1 MKLAVDHLTHYRYDH
16 EVKFST
22 QYLRL
27 TPQNSARQR
36 ILEWSLNL
44 PEQATQVTDG
54 FGNLQHVL
62 TLDRPHEVIAIRAKG
77 VVEIADNSEEIAE
90 ECGPLSPL
98 VFLRSSPLTQA
109 DEGIRSFAARF
120 YRSAA
125 ADESLRE
132 LMAELRERM
141 PYTPGATQ
149 VQDSA
154 AKVFA
159 ARHGVCQD
167 HSHVFL
173 ACCRSLHIPAR
184 YVSGYI
190 YSEDTKHVAMHA
202 WVEAWLDGHWQSFD
216 ITNNTCNTSQHL
228 KLAVGF
234 DYLDACPVRGSRI
247 GGGYEE
253 MFSQATVEQTESGQ
267 QQNQAGGQQQ

>member
-1 MKLAVDHLTHYRYDH
+1 MKLTVDHLTHYRYDH

-27 TPQNSARQR
+27 TPQNTPRQR
-36 ILEWSLNL
+36 IIEWSLTL
-44 PEQATQVTDG
+44 PEQATPATDG
-54 FGNLQHVL
+54 FGNILHVL
-62 TLDRPHEVIAIRAKG
+62 TLDRPHEMIAIRAKG
-77 VVEIADNSEEIAE
+77 QVEIADDSESILE

-98 VFLRSSPLTQA
+98 VFLRCSPLTLP
-109 DEGIRSFAARF
+109 DEAIRNFAARY
-120 YRSAA
+120 YRADA

-132 LMAELRERM
+132 MMAELRLRM
-141 PYTPGATQ
+141 PYTPGVTQ
-149 VQDSA
+149 VQDTA
-154 AKVFA
+154 AKVFS

-202 WVEAWLDGHWQSFD
+202 WVEAWFDDHWQSFD
-216 ITNNTCNTSQHL
+216 ITNNTCNPGQHL

-253 MFSQATVEQTESGQ
+253 MYSEATVEQTEEQ
-267 QQNQAGGQQQ
+267 QAGGQGGQQQ

>member
-1 MKLAVDHLTHYRYDH
+1 MKLTVDHFTHYRYDH

-27 TPQNSARQR
+27 TPQNSPRQR
-36 ILEWSLNL
+36 IIEWTLNL
-44 PEQATQVTDG
+44 PEQATAAVDG
-54 FGNLQHVL
+54 FGNVLHVL
-62 TLDRPHEVIAIRAKG
+62 TLDRPHEMIAIHAKG
-77 VVEIADNSEEIAE
+77 QVEIADDSENITE

-98 VFLRSSPLTQA
+98 VFLRCSPLTQP
-109 DEGIRSFAARF
+109 DEAIRAFALRY
-120 YRSAA
+120 YRAQA
-125 ADESLRE
+125 PEESLRE
-132 LMAELRERM
+132 LMAQLRARM

-159 ARHGVCQD
+159 AQHGVCQD
-167 HSHVFL
+167 HAHVYL

-190 YSEDTKHVAMHA
+190 YSEDTRHVAMHA
-202 WVEAWLDGHWQSFD
+202 WAEVWLNGHWQSFD
-216 ITNNTCNTSQHL
+216 ITNNTCNTGQHL

-253 MFSQATVEQTESGQ
+253 MFSQATVDQTDEHQAAAGQ
-267 QQNQAGGQQQ
+267 QQ

>member
-1 MKLAVDHLTHYRYDH
+1 MKLAVNHLTHYRYDH

-27 TPQNSARQR
+27 TPQNTPRQR
-36 ILEWSLNL
+36 IMEWTLNL
-44 PEQATQVTDG
+44 PEQATSVTDA
-54 FGNLQHVL
+54 FGNILHVL
-62 TLDRPHEVIAIRAKG
+62 TLDRPHEMIAIRAKG
-77 VVEIADNSEEIAE
+77 LVEIADDSESILE

-98 VFLRSSPLTQA
+98 VFLRCSPLTQPDA
-109 DEGIRSFAARF
+109 AIRTFAARF
-120 YRSAA
+120 YREQAP
-125 ADESLRE
+125 DESLRD
-132 LMAELRERM
+132 LMAEVRLRM

-149 VQDSA
+149 VQDTA

-167 HSHVFL
+167 HAHVFL
-173 ACCRSLHIPAR
+173 ACFRSLHIPAR

-202 WVEAWLDGHWQSFD
+202 WVEAWLNGHWQSFD
-216 ITNNTCNTSQHL
+216 ITNNTCNPGQHL

-253 MFSQATVEQTESGQ
+253 MFSEATVEQSEEQQAGSQ
-267 QQNQAGGQQQ
+267 QQ

>member
-1 MKLAVDHLTHYRYDH
+1 MKLAINHVTHYRYDH

-36 ILEWSLNL
+36 ITQWTLTL
-44 PEQATQVTDG
+44 PEQATQVVDG
-54 FGNLQHVL
+54 FGNVQHVL
-62 TLDRPHEVIAIRAKG
+62 TLDSPHEIITIRATG
-77 VVEIADNSEEIAE
+77 TADIADNSEDLAE
-90 ECGPLSPL
+90 EPGPVSPL
-98 VFLRSSPLTQA
+98 VFLRATPLTQA
-109 DEGIRSFAARF
+109 DEAIRAFAARY
-120 YRSAA
+120 YRPLA

-132 LMAELRERM
+132 LMARLQQRM
-141 PYTPGATQ
+141 PYTPGATV
-149 VQDSA
+149 VQDQA

-159 ARHGVCQD
+159 EGHGVCQD
-167 HSHVFL
+167 HAHVFL

-190 YSEDTKHVAMHA
+190 HSEDSEHVAMHA
-202 WVEAWLDGHWQSFD
+202 WVEAWLNDRWQSFD
-216 ITNNTCNTSQHL
+216 ITNNTCNPNQHL

-253 MFSQATVEQTESGQ
+253 MFSQATVEQTGDGQAGAQ
-267 QQNQAGGQQQ
+267 QQ